1 MTPIKTSLPPPS
13 TRTADDNMIV
23 AKTFTGTHIN
33 NLALTYP
40 LIYFLT
46 NGRRGMQNILIGCKK
61 LLKEWFSPVYS
72 SPFVNSGY
80 RADIDGL
87 RAIAILA
94 VIFFHAFPEY
104 ITGGFVGVDVFFI
117 ISGYLI
123 TGIIY
128 RALIK
133 NSFSFSDFYA
143 RRIRRIFP
151 ALLFL
156 LVIITIITLPFL
168 TFGERIQLGKQIK
181 WASFFSENIYIVK
194 QGAGYFALKTE
205 LMPLMHLWS
214 LGVEEQYYIIYPLLC
229 FIIWKINKNWILA
242 SLLFFS
248 VASFFSSVLLFD
260 YFPNGTFFLLHSR
273 FWELCLGG
281 ILAIFHQKGFNDI
294 PILDSKKHQEFFS
307 FMGLTFILLGIFL
320 FNNRMEYPGV
330 LTLLPTLGT
339 CLIIASPKA
348 TINRYLS
355 IKSFVFIGLIS
366 YTWYLWHWPFLAL
379 VRSLNK
385 GELPS
390 FEFRLLLIFISL
402 LFALFSYFYIEF
414 PIRKK
419 KLNFV
424 LITSLCVLMGITGM
438 LGSLAPRTS
447 FIFPESYQKFV
458 NFEKNKKNS
467 FRNNACDEIPLQNVR
482 YCWKSGDS
490 PAEWA
495 IIGDSHAKQLATGLG
510 KLTSA
515 PIIILG
521 NPGDPPLLG
530 VKNPRT
536 FKLETSEE
544 IPSSNIIHWIAKS
557 PSIKFV
563 ILSARWER
571 FSSQFRYSFDNKPVR
586 SGHLNIFEKQLVKT
600 IQLLKNSG
608 KEVFVLLDNPH
619 LPFDIEDCF
628 SLRPIETNKPSTCSF
643 PASEGNETVDLY
655 NKVVTKV
662 TSQLNVPLINPS
674 SVFCEDGVCKAEMNG
689 RLLYEDRDHLSDFG
703 ASEVAKKI
711 IEDINSTRKEETLLP
726 LKPSP
731 SEG

>member
-1 MTPIKTSLPPPS
+1 MTLIKINLPPPE
-13 TRTADDNMIV
+13 RTSHGAI
-23 AKTFTGTHIN
+23 IN
-33 NLALTYP
+33 KLNNRCALP
-40 LIYFLT
+40 YFLA
-46 NGRRGMQNILIGCKK
+46 NSLRCMQKTSVELKK
-61 LLKEWFSPVYS
+61 LLKEWISPVNS

-87 RAIAILA
+87 RALAILA

-128 RALIK
+128 RALVK
-133 NSFSFSDFYA
+133 NSFSFADFYA

-156 LVIITIITLPFL
+156 FVVISIISLPFL

-181 WASFFSENIYIVK
+181 WAAFFSENIFIVK

-205 LMPLMHLWS
+205 MMPLMHLWS
-214 LGVEEQYYIIYPLLC
+214 LGVEEQYYIIYPFLC
-229 FIIWKINKNWILA
+229 FVIWKINKNWLLP
-242 SLLFFS
+242 SLLLLTIT
-248 VASFFSSVLLFD
+248 SFLSSVFFFE

-273 FWELCLGG
+273 FWELSLGG
-281 ILAIFHQKGFNDI
+281 MLAIFHQKGLEDTS
-294 PILDSKKHQEFFS
+294 ILDSRKNQEIFS
-307 FMGLTFILLGIFL
+307 FVGLTFILLGIFL
-320 FNNRMEYPGV
+320 FNNKMEYPGV

-348 TINRYLS
+348 AINRYLS
-355 IKSFVFIGLIS
+355 TKSVVFIGLIS

-379 VRSLNK
+379 IRSLNR

-390 FEFRLLLIFISL
+390 YEIRLLLIFISL
-402 LFALFSYFYIEF
+402 LFALFSYFYIEY
-414 PIRKK
+414 PVRKK
-419 KLNFV
+419 KLDLV

-447 FIFPESYQKFV
+447 FIFPDSYQRFV
-458 NFEKNKKNS
+458 TFEKNKRNT

-482 YCWKSGDS
+482 YCWKSGNS

-495 IIGDSHAKQLATGLG
+495 IIGDSHAKQFATGLG

-530 VKNPRT
+530 IKNPRT

-544 IPSSNIIHWIAKS
+544 IPSSNIIYWVAKN

-563 ILSARWER
+563 ILSGRWER
-571 FSSQFRYSFDNKPVR
+571 FSSQFRYSFDNKPVK
-586 SGHLNIFEKQLVKT
+586 SGHLSIFEKQLVNT

-643 PASEGNETVDLY
+643 PASEGNATVDLY
-655 NKVVTKV
+655 NKIVAKV
-662 TSQLNVPLINPS
+662 TSELKVRLINPS
-674 SVFCEDGVCKAEMNG
+674 SSFCEDGVCRAEMNG
-689 RLLYEDRDHLSDFG
+689 HLLYEDRDHLSDFG
-703 ASEVAKKI
+703 AYEAAKKI
-711 IEDINSTRKEETLLP
+711 IEDINNSGKDKPLLP
-726 LKPSP
+726 LKRSG